1 MTICQYK
8 WVYDPC
14 FIGDRFPRIANN
26 EPEPPTNQPT
36 NQPTNNRSDMCWLHF
51 GHRFR
56 CIGTKILSLTRL
68 KIKSGICLQKE
79 WIYSRAAVNLGIS
92 RKTIRCN
99 LKKWSLEKGNSVR
112 NHSFW
117 EPSVFTSAGMYR
129 VCSWMTQWM
138 FSIVDTRVAC
148 GLSLPR
154 YQYSRDL
161 RPHQSL

>member
-1 MTICQYK
+1 MGIWSMSY
-8 WVYDPC
+8 
-14 FIGDRFPRIANN
+14 GDRLLQT
-26 EPEPPTNQPT
+26 TNLNHQPT
-36 NQPTNNRSDMCWLHF
+36 SNRSDMCWLQF
-51 GHRFR
+51 SHRFR
-56 CIGTKILSLTRL
+56 SIWTKILSLTML
-68 KIKSGICLQKE
+68 KIKSGICLQKK

-99 LKKWSLEKGNSVR
+99 LKKVVLSSVR

-117 EPSVFTSAGMYR
+117 EPLVFTSAGMYR

-138 FSIVDTRVAC
+138 FSIFDIRVAC